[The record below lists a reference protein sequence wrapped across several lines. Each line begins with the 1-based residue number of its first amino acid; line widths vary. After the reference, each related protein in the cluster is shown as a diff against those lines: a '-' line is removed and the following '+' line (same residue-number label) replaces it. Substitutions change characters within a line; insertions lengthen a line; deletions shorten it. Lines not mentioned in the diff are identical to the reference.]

1 MPMIFS
7 GEYRLRFILTSF
19 AASRSYHKSNLK
31 SGSVFGGQVTLTQ
44 QRVKNLKLGKY
55 LVREGIVDESRIVA
69 LLAEQ
74 LRIEKYRPDKFAVD
88 FELKELIP
96 AEMAYRYQ
104 VVPLKKRE
112 LLLTVATTDPLDLD
126 ALDAVERRAR
136 AEVEPVICTE
146 RHLNHLLNNLYGS
159 FGGIG
164 GVLEGLQISQEEE
177 KAGAT
182 EDIEM
187 HSLQNMAE
195 EAPVVALVNSIISQ
209 AIRDNASDVHI
220 SPQKSFIRVRFRVD
234 GKLFDV
240 PAPPKKM
247 FLPIVSRLKIIS
259 GMDIAVSRVPQDG
272 RFTVRI
278 ENRDINIRASTIP
291 SIYGENVVLRLLDTS
306 NGIYSLQCLGMSE
319 ADRKKIKAVIARP
332 YGMILSTGPTGSG
345 KSTSLYAILK
355 QLNEPDINIVTVED
369 PVEYR
374 VDNIMQVQLNTK
386 AGMTFAD
393 GLRSILRQ
401 DPDVVMVGEI
411 RDHET
416 AGVAVQAALTG
427 HRVLSSLHT
436 NDAASAFTRLVE
448 MGIEP
453 FLVSSVMAVSFAQRL
468 VRTICPDCKTAC
480 SPPEDA
486 LKFWGLDHSKDADF
500 SRGRGCFNCMNTGYR
515 GRTGIYEVLVVDETI
530 QNMILK
536 KKPAHAITKSAI
548 ESGKLTPMREDAA
561 AKIKAGITTLAE
573 AASAVML

>member
-1 MPMIFS
+1 M
-7 GEYRLRFILTSF
+7 GEGNMTAKMKLGEILVKAGLLTDLQLRNALAEQKT
-19 AASRSYHKSNLK
+19 
-31 SGSVFGGQVTLTQ
+31 G
-44 QRVKNLKLGKY
+44 NLKLGQY

-74 LRIEKYRPDKFAVD
+74 LQIEKYGPDKFAVD
-88 FELKELIP
+88 SELKELIP
-96 AEMAYRYQ
+96 PEMAYRYQ
-104 VVPLKKRE
+104 LVPLKKIE
-112 LLLTVATTDPLDLD
+112 MLLTVATTDPLDIE
-126 ALDAVERRAR
+126 ALDAVERYAKT
-136 AEVEPVICTE
+136 EVEPVICTE
-146 RHLNHLLNNLYGS
+146 QHLTHLLNRLYGS

-164 GVLEGLQISQEEE
+164 GMLEGLQISKEEE
-177 KAGAT
+177 KTEAT

-220 SPQKSFIRVRFRVD
+220 SPQKSFVRVRFRVD

-247 FLPIVSRLKIIS
+247 FLPIVSRLKILS

-278 ENRDINIRASTIP
+278 KNKDINIRASTIP

-306 NGIYSLQCLGMSE
+306 RGIYSLQHLGMSA
-319 ADRKKIKAVIARP
+319 ADRKKIESVIARP

-345 KSTSLYAILK
+345 KSTSLYAILR
-355 QLNEPDINIVTVED
+355 QLNQPDINIVTVED

-374 VDNIMQVQLNTK
+374 IENIMQVQLNTK
-386 AGMTFAD
+386 AGMTFAE

-411 RDHET
+411 RDYET

-436 NDAASAFTRLVE
+436 NDAASAVTRLIE
-448 MGIEP
+448 MGIQP

-480 SPPEDA
+480 KPPEDA
-486 LKFWGLDHSKDADF
+486 LKFWGLTHTDDANF
-500 SRGRGCFNCMNTGYR
+500 SRGKGCINCMHTGYR

-530 QNMILK
+530 QDMIFK
-536 KKPAHAITKSAI
+536 KKPAHVIANAAIA
-548 ESGKLTPMREDAA
+548 SGRLTPMKENAA
-561 AKIKAGITTLAE
+561 GKIKAGITTLAE